1 MAISCR
7 CYRCSKR
14 ISDSEIKRISV
25 KIDANDN
32 AFAFCEEC
40 VKALEAWISGED
52 MESESDEHTVTVDRE
67 KVNNLVVKT
76 VMDAAYKR
84 EHPQLAKFEEREQKA
99 VKMEELDKLDQRKP
113 KEHQAPANEEDVY
126 NITFASLNRFNR
138 AIKLLEQNHIEF
150 KHLQHVD
157 GIEDMPWGVLQIRR
171 EDYKLWRK
179 VYLDAEN
186 KEASEVKPVTITL
199 PEKPVRKVEPVEER
213 PTIRKVEPVKI
224 KEPCKADVDGG
235 KYLPIKKEDV
245 PLMNRNVFN
254 KDGIRCWNLSKADV
268 DGGKY
273 PPIKK
278 EDVPFRNRNA
288 FNKGGVRCWNL
299 IYFILKSGSSATE
312 VAEAYGL
319 RPLAFQNMTSASYM
333 SETRVNKLEP
343 YEVKD
348 IKLVKA
354 LKKFAEDNG
363 VRYEDLVYVRDIQ
376 GPFEELYFKPAPD
389 KISLDKNPVS
399 YN

>member
-1 MAISCR
+1 MAKINCR
-7 CYRCSKR
+7 CYRCARK
-14 ISDSEIKRISV
+14 ISDSEIKRIGIR
-25 KIDANDN
+25 IDTDEN
-32 AFAFCEEC
+32 AFTFCEEC

-52 MESESDEHTVTVDRE
+52 MESEAEETIVTVDRE
-67 KVNNLVVKT
+67 KVNNLVVKK
-76 VMDAAYKR
+76 VMDDAYKR
-84 EHPQLAKFEEREQKA
+84 EHPQLAKFEEREHK
-99 VKMEELDKLDQRKP
+99 
-113 KEHQAPANEEDVY
+113 KEQPAPSAPANEEDVY

-171 EDYKLWRK
+171 EDYKIWRK
-179 VYLDAEN
+179 VYLDAET

-199 PEKPVRKVEPVEER
+199 PEKPVRKVEPVDER
-213 PTIRKVEPVKI
+213 PTIRNVEPVKVEKPCE
-224 KEPCKADVDGG
+224 KEVDG
-235 KYLPIKKEDV
+235 D
-245 PLMNRNVFN
+245 
-254 KDGIRCWNLSKADV
+254 
-268 DGGKY
+268 KY

-278 EDVPFRNRNA
+278 DEIPFRNKAA

-333 SETRVNKLEP
+333 SGTRVNKFES
-343 YEVKD
+343 YDVKD
-348 IKLVKA
+348 AKLVKA
-354 LKKFAEDNG
+354 LRKFAEDNG
-363 VRYEDLVYVRDIQ
+363 VRYEDLVYVREIQ

-389 KISLDKNPVS
+389 KVILNKHPVS

>member
-7 CYRCSKR
+7 CFRCSRR

-32 AFAFCEEC
+32 AYAFCEEC

-52 MESESDEHTVTVDRE
+52 MESEAEETVVTVDRE

-84 EHPQLAKFEEREQKA
+84 EHPQLAKFEEREHKKEQK
-99 VKMEELDKLDQRKP
+99 EQP
-113 KEHQAPANEEDVY
+113 APANEEDVY

-171 EDYKLWRK
+171 GDYKIWRK
-179 VYLDAEN
+179 AYLDAET

-213 PTIRKVEPVKI
+213 PTIRKVEPVKVEKPCE
-224 KEPCKADVDGG
+224 KEVDG
-235 KYLPIKKEDV
+235 D
-245 PLMNRNVFN
+245 
-254 KDGIRCWNLSKADV
+254 
-268 DGGKY
+268 KY

-288 FNKGGVRCWNL
+288 FNKGGIRCWNL

-333 SETRVNKLEP
+333 QSYRVNTSEP
-343 YEVKD
+343 YEVKEV
-348 IKLVKA
+348 KLVKA
-354 LKKFAEDNG
+354 LRKFAEDNG
-363 VRYEDLVYVRDIQ
+363 VRYEDLTYVREIQ
-376 GPFEELYFKPAPD
+376 GPFDELYFKPAPERVV
-389 KISLDKNPVS
+389 LEKNPIS